1 MEFYKT
7 SIGKK
12 FYENDLPALIQS
24 LNKLS
29 EAIESQN
36 SLTEE
41 LVKENKRLRA
51 LKTKQL
57 NESKLDL

>member
-1 MEFYKT
+1 M
-7 SIGKK
+7 GKK
-12 FYENDLPALIQS
+12 YYDNDLPSLIKS

-29 EAIESQN
+29 EAIEAQN
-36 SLTEE
+36 LLTERMLLE
-41 LVKENKRLRA
+41 NRKERA